1 MKMIKLLLAII
12 LLLTVVGFLDAL
24 NMNKSKF
31 NLRLERESEPIKCL
45 ADKKCANADLV
56 CNKDDNCV
64 AKVAKASRESESA
77 DGDKT
82 ANPPNSLIK
91 IFTKGKMT
99 ENKNLTLLAQGPDN

>member
-45 ADKKCANADLV
+45 PDKKCANADLV
-56 CNKDDNCV
+56 CYHDNCI
-64 AKVAKASRESESA
+64 AKNFRESDSA
-77 DGDKT
+77 KGSFIGAITSAAASAAEKLVGNE
-82 ANPPNSLIK
+82 NPTSIIGLPNVA
-91 IFTKGKMT
+91 F
-99 ENKNLTLLAQGPDN
+99 